1 MVNVYRMIV
10 KDCKLS
16 YDGETE
22 EYFAAYF
29 EAP

>member
-1 MVNVYRMIV
+1 MVNVYRMV
-10 KDCKLS
+10 VNDCKLS

>member
-1 MVNVYRMIV
+1 MVNVYKMIV
-10 KDCKLS
+10 DNCKLR